1 MHANYSA
8 ALRHELSLRNAT
20 YAQAHGLS
28 HVESRG
34 EPPVIV
40 YRRSAADT
48 KHGNFLD
55 ASYQA
60 ILGEP
65 KWKRRLDKVHTQ
77 AASLPQTDEGWKELD
92 SSMSSDALLMN
103 VFCHPE
109 VTASR
114 TVALKLGFD
123 VGEVPKFG
131 FRAEV
136 PLDGERVDRTE
147 VDMKFETL
155 LAESKLTETDF
166 QIQRPAIV
174 ESYRDFREVFD
185 QNSLPRLNGQY
196 ASYQLIRNVLAAQ
209 NLDCSF
215 CVLHDARR
223 PDLREAWF
231 AVMSCVKS
239 VELRTRCKVLT
250 WQELAE
256 LLPEE
261 LQDFLD
267 HKYGIVPPGCV
278 PSPCGAN
285 LEDAG

>member
-1 MHANYSA
+1 MRANYSA

-20 YAQAHGLS
+20 YAQARGLS
-28 HVESRG
+28 HVESTGTPR
-34 EPPVIV
+34 VFV
-40 YRRSAADT
+40 YKRSAVGAT
-48 KHGNFLD
+48 HGNFLD
-55 ASYQA
+55 ASYKA
-60 ILGEP
+60 ILGNP
-65 KWKRRLDKVHTQ
+65 KWNRRLEKVHTHT
-77 AASLPQTDEGWKELD
+77 ASLPQTDERWKELD

-103 VFCHPE
+103 IFCHPE
-109 VTASR
+109 ITARR
-114 TVALKLGFD
+114 TVALRLGFD
-123 VGEVPKFG
+123 VGDVPEFG
-131 FRAEV
+131 FPAGV
-136 PLDGERVDRTE
+136 PRNGRNPDRTE
-147 VDMKFETL
+147 VDMKLGSL

-166 QIQRPAIV
+166 QVQRAAIV
-174 ESYRDFREVFD
+174 ESYKDFREVFD
-185 QNSLPRLNGQY
+185 QDSLPRLNGQY
-196 ASYQLIRNVLAAQ
+196 ASYQLIRNVLAAHDHG
-209 NLDCSF
+209 LSF

-239 VELRTRCKVLT
+239 TELKTRCKVLT

-267 HKYGIVPPGCV
+267 HKYGIVAPGCV